1 MTKRVKN
8 TCTVI
13 LETSGVTKRF
23 FSLLAIKNPKLSA
36 LGLSYIA
43 LVLVL
48 QFISSQ
54 KEEGRKK
61 RKEGKEEGRKGK
73 GRQERETNGRKEEVK
88 EKAQTQLLL
97 GQDCR
102 LG

>member
-61 RKEGKEEGRKGK
+61 GRKGRRKEGKEKEGRKE
-73 GRQERETNGRKEEVK
+73 RQMEERKR
-88 EKAQTQLLL
+88 
-97 GQDCR
+97 
-102 LG
+102 

>member
-1 MTKRVKN
+1 MHRDFGNQWCHKKV
-8 TCTVI
+8 
-13 LETSGVTKRF
+13 LF
-23 FSLLAIKNPKLSA
+23 FASNKDPKLSA